1 MTVAQALSKII
12 DNYGIDIFS
21 HSDQIRAMVLDY
33 VGNDQSDNI
42 GVFCMGCRN
51 EVLCLAQ
58 QIYKSNDRRELLRLA
73 QRAKTFLMDQQY
85 MQEQYAVICVNMF
98 LEGMGTPLQLEL
110 LQRDKFVPTT
120 DAATSQV
127 DRSPSQEQVSL
138 LEAID
143 NKKKADRE
151 VFQLLREAAQSGD
164 INAMIRLGDY
174 YQYGEVV
181 RRNHV
186 TAEFYYTKAKQAAEE
201 RQAVALVDEVSRK
214 LIKLHNSTQHD
225 YER

>member
-1 MTVAQALSKII
+1 MAQALSKII